1 VSFVNTKN
9 RTPSEYI
16 CHGLYLYFSGLS
28 LRRISVR
35 LSSLVK
41 RIHVSIWN
49 WIQNYSPQRISSNKK
64 KVLEFIIDEALIKVG
79 SEYIWLWVTI
89 EPNNKEI
96 LAISISQERNMFVAE
111 RHISNLVPNYGN
123 ILFQQMGYIWY
134 LQACKFLKLKHHI
147 HSPRKKILIERAMQC
162 IKDRTEGSMITFH
175 AEERVVN

>member
-1 VSFVNTKN
+1 MSFVNTKN

-111 RHISNLVPNYGN
+111 RHISNLVPNYGKHPVSTD
-123 ILFQQMGYIWY
+123 GVIWY
-134 LQACKFLKLKHHI
+134 PAGLQIPETKASHPFA
-147 HSPRKKILIERAMQC
+147 S
-162 IKDRTEGSMITFH
+162 
-175 AEERVVN
+175 

>member
-1 VSFVNTKN
+1 VNTKN

-111 RHISNLVPNYGN
+111 RHISNLVPNYGT
-123 ILFQQMGYIWY
+123 ILFSQMGVHMVPAG
-134 LQACKFLKLKHHI
+134 LQIPETKASHP
-147 HSPRKKILIERAMQC
+147 SPRKKILIERAMQC
-162 IKDRTEGSMITFH
+162 IEDRTEGSMITFH